1 MTLPQYCATHSLKE
15 FMELIELDH
24 NDPTRKNK
32 MEDIINVPAGE
43 ASLALTDVKHYV
55 INEDGSR
62 TEGTPEVLGEVQAG
76 EGPVATEHVA
86 L

>member
-1 MTLPQYCATHSLKE
+1 
-15 FMELIELDH
+15 
-24 NDPTRKNK
+24 
-32 MEDIINVPAGE
+32 MEDIVNVPAGE

-62 TEGTPEVLGEVQAG
+62 TEVTPEVLGEVQAG